1 MVIAIQIKNSS
12 RSLKT
17 MLMSMDISVNALYP
31 VIYNFSFILAEAV
44 LTLIVINI
52 PAVRNALNRVRMMAV
67 D

>member
-1 MVIAIQIKNSS
+1 MDYMPENFPK
-12 RSLKT
+12 SLA
-17 MLMSMDISVNALYP
+17 ALYP

-52 PAVRNALNRVRMMAV
+52 PAVRNALNRVKAMAS